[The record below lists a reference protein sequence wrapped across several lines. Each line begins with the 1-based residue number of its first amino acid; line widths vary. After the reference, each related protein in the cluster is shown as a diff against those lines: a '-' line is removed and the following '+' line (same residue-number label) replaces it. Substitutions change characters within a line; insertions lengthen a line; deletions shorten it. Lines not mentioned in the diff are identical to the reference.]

1 MEKFLAP
8 KGLKEALEYLYSH
21 PGTRVLA
28 GGTDI
33 LVKFHE
39 RLDEVPSI
47 LDITKLQELKDI
59 CVNGDEVRL
68 GALVTHREIEDHPW
82 LKANVPSLC
91 QGATEVGA
99 MQIRNRGTI
108 GGNVVNASPAGDTLP
123 PLVVL
128 GGRVELSSL
137 TGQRTMSLEEFFLG
151 PGKTALKADELL
163 IAITFPT
170 PKPHQGNAYLKLG
183 KRKALAIATASV
195 AVNVTL
201 NDDMTQLE
209 DIRICFGSVA
219 PVPKRCL
226 ATEEVLR
233 GKSLTDLPWAEATA
247 ALQEDISPIDDI
259 RGTAQYRRD
268 VASVILVRATKQAI
282 RETGAKL
289 YD

>member
-28 GGTDI
+28 GGTDL

-39 RLDEVPSI
+39 RLDQVPS
-47 LDITKLQELKDI
+47 LMDITKLQELKGI
-59 CVNGDEVRL
+59 CVGGDEVRL
-68 GALVTHREIEDHPW
+68 GALATHQEIQEHPW
-82 LKANVPSLC
+82 LKENVPALC
-91 QGATEVGA
+91 QGSGEVGA

-137 TGQRTMSLEEFFLG
+137 TGQRALSMEEFFLG

-163 IAITFPT
+163 TAITFPR

-219 PVPKRCL
+219 PVPKRCKT
-226 ATEEVLR
+226 TEAVLK
-233 GKSLTDLPWAEATA
+233 GKDLQNLPLEQAAL

-268 VASVILVRATKQAI
+268 AAGAILIRAIKQAI
-282 RETGAKL
+282 REAGVNL
-289 YD
+289 ND